1 MDLEGYK
8 WYQHQISTMLR
19 RKSHEAQWQ
28 NYKITTGALTVTKIF
43 SNLLNVP
50 SVTSTR
56 EMPPAESDLDKKAKN
71 IDHLELIKAIKSLN
85 YCKTPGFDYKITAEA
100 IKYGDDE
107 LADKLRNLVNL
118 IKNRQKPLCDWIKNL
133 ITALPKKIINY
144 RGI

>member
-1 MDLEGYK
+1 
-8 WYQHQISTMLR
+8 
-19 RKSHEAQWQ
+19 
-28 NYKITTGALTVTKIF
+28 
-43 SNLLNVP
+43 
-50 SVTSTR
+50 
-56 EMPPAESDLDKKAKN
+56 MPPAESDLDKKAKN

-85 YCKTPGFDYKITAEA
+85 YCKTPGIDYKITAEA